1 MILPAHLTFRYN
13 KEYSKYLKENVSN
26 PDDYDL
32 LGLKRTM
39 IVFSAMYVSYFILL
53 LTRDSLLYVINKGFI
68 LALWYYL
75 FYKALFLKEI
85 QWKISFARGWNIL
98 EEEGNVIKDEN
109 NFTPKNN
116 YLQGDLRLSDL
127 QRKFPISRTYLSQLF
142 NKELGISFSDYVNQL
157 RIEESKRILES
168 EPQAEIIDVAER
180 SGFNSASSFRRAFTK
195 FTNQSPS
202 EFKKKTARLV
212 SNK

>member
-1 MILPAHLTFRYN
+1 
-13 KEYSKYLKENVSN
+13 
-26 PDDYDL
+26 
-32 LGLKRTM
+32 M

-116 YLQGDLRLSDL
+116 YLQEIEQWFKTEKPFLQGDLRLSDL